1 VAFLDLVI
9 DWRKSNARQTSA
21 PIREKTRM
29 ITGKQFRASAG
40 LALGLALAALAGGSA
55 AAQGAMKNITYV
67 QPNPSAI
74 NSFPVYVA
82 IGEGYFKDEG
92 LNVSVQSVDGSAPV
106 LQALAAGQAQ
116 IGRPGPAPVLN
127 ARARGVDVVFLY
139 NSLPKSS
146 FGITVKRDDP
156 YKSVTDLKGKTI
168 GTGTRDGAEVGFAR
182 AILNDAGMQ
191 EGKDFT
197 FIPVG
202 DGGPATAGFLR
213 GDIQAYVAATSDA
226 AILNARGVPV
236 RDITPQK
243 FQSYFGNGYAA
254 MADYVAKNPDVIEGF
269 GRALV
274 RATKFTV
281 DPKNR
286 DTVLKHLAAG
296 NPQEGEDKKF
306 ANALLDAVLAKAM
319 PADLSKGWG
328 YQDPQDWDNWHKA
341 LLATGD
347 LKQPLP
353 NLEAAYTNKFI
364 EAWNKGK

>member
-1 VAFLDLVI
+1 
-9 DWRKSNARQTSA
+9 
-21 PIREKTRM
+21 M
-29 ITGKQFRASAG
+29 ITVRYLGIWAGLAAG
-40 LALGLALAALAGGSA
+40 LALAPFGAGEA
-55 AAQGAMKNITYV
+55 AAQGAPKNVTYV

-74 NSFPVYVA
+74 NSFQVYVA
-82 IGEGYFKDEG
+82 IGEGYFKEEG
-92 LNVSVQSVDGSAPV
+92 LNVRVESVDGSAPV

-116 IGRPGPAPVLN
+116 VGRPGPAPVIN
-127 ARARGVDVVFLY
+127 ARARGVDVVFIY
-139 NSLPKSS
+139 NALPKSS

-156 YKSVTDLKGKTI
+156 YNSPADLKGKVI

-182 AILNDAGMQ
+182 AILNDLGMT

-236 RDITPQK
+236 RDITPSK

-254 MADYVAKNPDVIEGF
+254 MGDYLAKNPDVIEGF

-274 RATKFTV
+274 RASKFTI

-286 DTVLKHLAAG
+286 ETVLKHLAVG
-296 NPQEGEDKKF
+296 NPQEIEDKKF
-306 ANALLDAVLAKAM
+306 ANALLDAVLVKAT
-319 PADLSKGWG
+319 PPDTSKGWG
-328 YQDPQDWDNWHKA
+328 YQPPQDWENWHKA

-353 NLEAAYTNKFI
+353 NIEAAYTNKFV
-364 EAWNKGK
+364 EAWNKTK

>member
-1 VAFLDLVI
+1 MGG
-9 DWRKSNARQTSA
+9 KM
-21 PIREKTRM
+21 IRLTHLA
-29 ITGKQFRASAG
+29 IATGLAAG
-40 LALGLALAALAGGSA
+40 LALSSFNEAS
-55 AAQGAMKNITYV
+55 AQGALKTVVYV

-82 IGEGYFKDEG
+82 IGEGYFKEEG
-92 LNVSVQSVDGSAPV
+92 LSVRTETVDGSAPV
-106 LQALAAGQAQ
+106 LQTLAAGQAH

-127 ARARGVDVVFLY
+127 ARSRGVDVVFIF

-156 YKSVTDLKGKTI
+156 YKTVTDLKGKTI

-182 AILNDAGMQ
+182 AILNDAGMK
-191 EGKDFT
+191 EGQDFT

-226 AILNARGVPV
+226 AILNARGLPV
-236 RDITPQK
+236 RDITPDK
-243 FQSYFGNGYAA
+243 FQTYFGNGYAA
-254 MADYVAKNPDVIEGF
+254 MRDYIDKNPDVIEGF

-274 RATKFTV
+274 RASKFTA

-319 PADLSKGWG
+319 PPDPSKGWG
-328 YQDPQDWDNWHKA
+328 YQNPQDWENWHKA

-353 NLEAAYTNKFI
+353 SLDAAYTNKFI
-364 EAWNKGK
+364 EAWNRSK

>member
-1 VAFLDLVI
+1 M
-9 DWRKSNARQTSA
+9 S
-21 PIREKTRM
+21 
-29 ITGKQFRASAG
+29 TGKRFLASAG
-40 LALGLALAALAGGSA
+40 LGLGLAALAAAGA
-55 AAQGAMKNITYV
+55 AAQGAMKNVTYV

-74 NSFPVYVA
+74 NSFQIYVA
-82 IGEGYFKDEG
+82 LGEGYFKEEG

-127 ARARGVDVVFLY
+127 ARARGVDVVFIY
-139 NSLPKSS
+139 NALPKSS

-156 YKSVTDLKGKTI
+156 YKQVTDLKGKTI

-226 AILNARGVPV
+226 AILNARGMPV

-254 MADYVAKNPDVIEGF
+254 MADYMAKNPDVIEGF
-269 GRALV
+269 GRAMV
-274 RATKFTV
+274 RATRFTM

-286 DTVLKHLAAG
+286 DMVLKHLAAG

-306 ANALLDAVLAKAM
+306 ATALLESVLAKAT
-319 PADLSKGWG
+319 PPDQSKGWG
-328 YQDPQDWDNWHKA
+328 WQNPQDWENWHKA

-353 NLEAAYTNKFI
+353 SIEAAYTNKFI
-364 EAWNKGK
+364 EAWNKTK

>member
-1 VAFLDLVI
+1 
-9 DWRKSNARQTSA
+9 
-21 PIREKTRM
+21 M
-29 ITGKQFRASAG
+29 ITLKQICASAG
-40 LALGLALAALAGGSA
+40 LAVAVALSPFGAEDV
-55 AAQGAMKNITYV
+55 AAQGTPKNVVYV

-74 NSFPVYVA
+74 NSFQVYVA
-82 IGEGYFKDEG
+82 IGEGYFKEEG
-92 LNVSVQSVDGSAPV
+92 LNVTVQSVDGSAPV

-116 IGRPGPAPVLN
+116 IGRPGAAPVLN
-127 ARARGVDVVFLY
+127 ARARGVDVVFIY
-139 NSLPKSS
+139 NALPKSS
-146 FGITVKRDDP
+146 FGITVKKDDP
-156 YKSVTDLKGKTI
+156 YKQVTDLKGKVI

-182 AILNDAGMQ
+182 AILNDAGMK
-191 EGKDFT
+191 EGTDYT

-226 AILNARGVPV
+226 AILNARGMLV
-236 RDITPQK
+236 RDITPDK

-254 MADYVAKNPDVIEGF
+254 MRDYIDKNPDVIEGF

-274 RATKFTV
+274 RATQFIM

-286 DTVLKHLAAG
+286 DKALADMAAG

-306 ANALLDAVLAKAM
+306 AGSLLEAVLAKAK
-319 PADLSKGWG
+319 PADSSKGWG
-328 YQDPQDWDNWHKA
+328 YQNPQDWENWHKA

-364 EAWNKGK
+364 ETWNKPK

>member
-1 VAFLDLVI
+1 
-9 DWRKSNARQTSA
+9 
-21 PIREKTRM
+21 M
-29 ITGKQFRASAG
+29 ITRKHCRASAG
-40 LALGLALAALAGGSA
+40 LALALALAAATAGGA

-74 NSFPVYVA
+74 NSFQVYVA

-127 ARARGVDVVFLY
+127 ARARGVDVVFIY
-139 NSLPKSS
+139 NALPKSS

-156 YKSVTDLKGKTI
+156 YKEVTDLKGKVI

-191 EGKDFT
+191 EGKDYT

-226 AILNARGVPV
+226 AILNARGVAV

-254 MADYVAKNPDVIEGF
+254 MADYMAKNPDVIEGF
-269 GRALV
+269 GRAMV
-274 RATKFTV
+274 RATRFTM

-306 ANALLDAVLAKAM
+306 ATALLESVLVKAT
-319 PADLSKGWG
+319 PPDQSKGWG
-328 YQDPQDWDNWHKA
+328 WQNPQDWENWHKA

-347 LKQPLP
+347 LKQSLP
-353 NLEAAYTNKFI
+353 TLEAAYTNKFI
-364 EAWNKGK
+364 EAWNKAK

>member
-1 VAFLDLVI
+1 MTALAQFAAGATLVAAI
-9 DWRKSNARQTSA
+9 
-21 PIREKTRM
+21 
-29 ITGKQFRASAG
+29 
-40 LALGLALAALAGGSA
+40 ALGSPPDA
-55 AAQGAMKNITYV
+55 AAQAAPKSAPLKTVVFV

-74 NSFPVYVA
+74 NSFQTAVA
-82 IGEGYFKDEG
+82 TGEGFFRDEG
-92 LNVSVQSVDGSAPV
+92 LEVRTETVDGSAPV

-139 NSLPKSS
+139 NALPRSS
-146 FGITVKRDDP
+146 FGITVKRNDP
-156 YKSVTDLKGKTI
+156 YKSVTDLKGKVI

-182 AILNDAGMQ
+182 AILSDAGMQ
-191 EGKDFT
+191 EGKDYT

-213 GDIQAYVAATSDA
+213 GDIHAYVAATSDA

-236 RDITPQK
+236 RDITPAK
-243 FQSYFGNGYAA
+243 FQSFFGNGYAA
-254 MADYVAKNPDVIEGF
+254 MASYIAKNPDVIEGF

-274 RATKFTV
+274 RATRFTM

-286 DTVLKHLAAG
+286 DQVLKHLAAL

-306 ANALLDAVLAKAM
+306 ATTLLDAVLAKAS
-319 PADLSKGWG
+319 PANRATLWG
-328 YQDPQDWDNWHKA
+328 YQPPEDWEAWHKA
-341 LLATGD
+341 LQATGD

-353 NLEAAYTNKFI
+353 DIKAAYTNKFV
-364 EAWNKGK
+364 EAWNQTK

>member
-1 VAFLDLVI
+1 M
-9 DWRKSNARQTSA
+9 RT
-21 PIREKTRM
+21 ET
-29 ITGKQFRASAG
+29 
-40 LALGLALAALAGGSA
+40 
-55 AAQGAMKNITYV
+55 
-67 QPNPSAI
+67 
-74 NSFPVYVA
+74 
-82 IGEGYFKDEG
+82 
-92 LNVSVQSVDGSAPV
+92 VDGSAPV

-156 YKSVTDLKGKTI
+156 YKSVADLKGKTI

-182 AILNDAGMQ
+182 AILNDAGMK
-191 EGKDFT
+191 EGQDYT

-236 RDITPQK
+236 RDITPDK

-254 MADYVAKNPDVIEGF
+254 LREYIEKNPDVIEGF

-274 RATKFTV
+274 RASKFTV

-286 DTVLKHLAAG
+286 ETVLKHLAAG
-296 NPQEGEDKKF
+296 NPQEIEDKKF
-306 ANALLDAVLAKAM
+306 ANALLDAVLAKATPPDM
-319 PADLSKGWG
+319 SKGWG
-328 YQDPQDWDNWHKA
+328 WQNPQDWENWHKA

-353 NLEAAYTNKFI
+353 NIEAAYTNKFI
-364 EAWNKGK
+364 EAWNKAK